1 MLSYSLLAV
10 LKYTVDDPLPSPCW
24 FINSRSCAPIRLCVC
39 THYQPLPILLMS
51 GLCWA
56 LLTTYS
62 WPPWDLLSAPAYE
75 WEHAPFLCL
84 ARLLNVMSSSSIH
97 AVADDRAL
105 RCVVE
110 YCSCV
115 CSGHIPFI
123 HYWRALRWFRTLSA
137 VDGAALKL
145 RAVTGFIQ
153 GGREY
158 TRGTWATLMF
168 SSSHSPKSSVE
179 CCIRLYPWLLPL
191 GWTAGKRLW
200 VNAWVSV
207 SNWYPA
213 TLAKQG
219 SQWPWTLPH
228 RRSKDAVRFFF

>member
-24 FINSRSCAPIRLCVC
+24 FINSRSRVPIRLCVC
-39 THYQPLPILLMS
+39 AHYQPLPILLMS

-56 LLTTYS
+56 LLTTYF

-75 WEHAPFLCL
+75 WEHAPFPCL
-84 ARLLNVMSSSSIH
+84 TRLLNVMSSNSIH
-97 AVADDRAL
+97 AAADDRAL

-115 CSGHIPFI
+115 CV
-123 HYWRALRWFRTLSA
+123 RATFPSSP
-137 VDGAALKL
+137 VDGHSGDSRPWLLWMEAESSHWL
-145 RAVTGFIQ
+145 
-153 GGREY
+153 Y

-168 SSSHSPKSSVE
+168 SSSLSPKPSVE
-179 CCIRLYPWLLPL
+179 CRIRLYPRLLPL
-191 GWTAGKRLW
+191 GWTAGKGLW

-207 SNWYPA
+207 FNWYPA
-213 TLAKQG
+213 TLAK
-219 SQWPWTLPH
+219 
-228 RRSKDAVRFFF
+228 